1 MLSVFVVIKSLCSLI
16 QDLLSLLYRVV
27 FSELTAW
34 AKEMS
39 SKGSKKGKPESTETA
54 PKEQISEQEDAMKIL
69 TSLAGVGKATAQK
82 LISQGYTNLEI
93 IAVTPPKILEAECQI
108 SSALAE
114 KIVQE
119 ARKSVGLD
127 FINAR
132 DMLQIRKNVKRLTT
146 GSKALDDLLGGGVE
160 TQAITEFYGEYRV
173 GKTQICFTLATTVQL
188 PEDKGGLNGRC
199 LFIDTE
205 GTFRP
210 ERLIPIAQ
218 RFNLDPDEA
227 LSKVI
232 VARVFST
239 SQQLEV
245 ARAARKLI
253 KKENIK
259 LIIVD
264 SLTALFRSEYV
275 GIDQLAVRQQQLNVH
290 IHDLARLAWAF
301 NLAVVV
307 TNQVMANPG
316 AFFGPQMSAIG
327 GHIVAHHVTHRLH
340 LRKAKGDKRIARVE
354 DSPYLPESEAVFRI
368 AYDGIRDV
376 EEEITE
382 EESGT
387 FETP

>member
-1 MLSVFVVIKSLCSLI
+1 
-16 QDLLSLLYRVV
+16 
-27 FSELTAW
+27 
-34 AKEMS
+34 MS
-39 SKGSKKGKPESTETA
+39 SRGSQKRKTEPVESS
-54 PKEQISEQEDAMKIL
+54 PKEQTPEQQDDAMKIL

-93 IAVTPPKILEAECQI
+93 IAVTPPKILEVECQL
-108 SSALAE
+108 SPALAE
-114 KIVQE
+114 KIVQQ
-119 ARKSVGLD
+119 AREHVGLD
-127 FINAR
+127 FISAR

-146 GSKALDDLLGGGVE
+146 GSKALDDLLGGGIE

-188 PEDKGGLNGRC
+188 PEEKGGLNGKC

-210 ERLIPIAQ
+210 ERIIPIAQ
-218 RFNLDPDEA
+218 RFGLDPDDA
-227 LSKVI
+227 LDKII

-239 SQQLEV
+239 SQQMEV
-245 ARAARKLI
+245 AKIARKLI
-253 KKENIK
+253 KKENIR

-275 GIDQLAVRQQQLNVH
+275 GIDQLAIRQQQLNVH

-354 DSPYLPESEAVFRI
+354 DSPYLPESEVVFRI
-368 AYDGIRDV
+368 AYDGIRDAEEDL
-376 EEEITE
+376 EEETSTQE
-382 EESGT
+382 
-387 FETP
+387 